1 VECIDIREISE
12 KPEDMKI
19 HVFDDFI
26 EQHHCNRMLWSFF
39 NALPPFDVTMEEGQ
53 DYFKAKKRI
62 YADYIKY
69 CPDSPAHLMFKWVR
83 KKIKRKVH
91 ELYGP
96 DHFHHL
102 TLISETAPGPQ
113 SVFYHSDRDMRDEC
127 GGMAQFGSSNNGY
140 GVMPN
145 STEDS
150 GERWVPH
157 KGEWIPN
164 HTPTRSFTCILYLNE
179 DFEGGETHFPH
190 FGVQCKPKAGT
201 LLIFDSSWKHE
212 HGVRPV
218 KNNSRFNISSWYA
231 SEELNER
238 FKDTEHFDQREQT

>member
-1 VECIDIREISE
+1 MECIDIREISE

-69 CPDSPAHLMFKWVR
+69 CPDSPAHLM
-83 KKIKRKVH
+83 
-91 ELYGP
+91 
-96 DHFHHL
+96 
-102 TLISETAPGPQ
+102 PQ
-113 SVFYHSDRDMRDEC
+113 SVFYHSDRDRRDEC

-212 HGVRPV
+212 HG
-218 KNNSRFNISSWYA
+218 KKQFT
-231 SEELNER
+231 L
-238 FKDTEHFDQREQT
+238 

>member
-1 VECIDIREISE
+1 
-12 KPEDMKI
+12 MKI

-102 TLISETAPGPQ
+102 TLISETAPG
-113 SVFYHSDRDMRDEC
+113 
-127 GGMAQFGSSNNGY
+127 
-140 GVMPN
+140 
-145 STEDS
+145 
-150 GERWVPH
+150 
-157 KGEWIPN
+157 
-164 HTPTRSFTCILYLNE
+164 
-179 DFEGGETHFPH
+179 
-190 FGVQCKPKAGT
+190 VQCKPKAGT